1 VSKTSA
7 KSIHNLRE
15 QLSKLPGVGDR
26 TAERLA
32 YHIVGLDRREVDAL
46 ANAIQD
52 VKRNVKQ
59 CSRCFLLSES
69 DPCHICQDTGRDR
82 SVLCVVE
89 ESRDAESIEK
99 SGEYRGLYHV
109 LCGRLAPLDG
119 IEPDDLTL
127 DSLRK
132 RVLNEDISEVILA
145 TNLDIEGD
153 TTANLIIEVLDDLPV
168 KISRL
173 ARGLPS
179 GSHLEYANS
188 AMLAEALEG
197 RKSLK

>member
-1 VSKTSA
+1 
-7 KSIHNLRE
+7 
-15 QLSKLPGVGDR
+15 
-26 TAERLA
+26 
-32 YHIVGLDRREVDAL
+32 
-46 ANAIQD
+46 
-52 VKRNVKQ
+52 
-59 CSRCFLLSES
+59 
-69 DPCHICQDTGRDR
+69 
-82 SVLCVVE
+82 VVE

-145 TNLDIEGD
+145 TNPDIEGD

>member
-1 VSKTSA
+1 
-7 KSIHNLRE
+7 
-15 QLSKLPGVGDR
+15 
-26 TAERLA
+26 
-32 YHIVGLDRREVDAL
+32 
-46 ANAIQD
+46 
-52 VKRNVKQ
+52 
-59 CSRCFLLSES
+59 
-69 DPCHICQDTGRDR
+69 
-82 SVLCVVE
+82 
-89 ESRDAESIEK
+89 
-99 SGEYRGLYHV
+99 
-109 LCGRLAPLDG
+109 
-119 IEPDDLTL
+119 L

-145 TNLDIEGD
+145 TNPDIEGD